1 MAPELKPIDP
11 KTPRWEPTAD
21 PTDIVVPGLDT
32 TAPPYDQIEQ
42 IEQLITIKLQVPL
55 PLYLSLV
62 GSLITTP
69 EYRRELLE
77 DTACD
82 GEQDTTR
89 RQAVCRRHS
98 ASTGSSKGAFPILNG
113 TLNAW
118 FVALN
123 EAAAHLR
130 TSKHIG
136 ILYLV
141 LTTYRGQFWTTFYE
155 QAAQIRIPTYD
166 DYSAGQEQ
174 TEDGEPSETSHTASD
189 STPAESSATQ
199 SDSESDGEAPHQN
212 RTFDRTP
219 SEVSF
224 APGQAAVSST
234 PATAYRSR
242 SRNAHDDT
250 FASQT
255 SEPMPSWS
263 ASLDSPLM
271 QLNHDIQSLAEDR
284 SLVGRSAPATDE
296 SEDFGDSEDATQRA
310 IAPVLLRE
318 EEKTT
323 IHASDK
329 GKARDGPRPLLHK
342 VPHRNAN
349 TSNLTAT
356 TGTTSRT
363 TSPLKFKPKTPV
375 IKTLNPYIPPDSNP
389 SDWKGVVDLKDPAV
403 ASPQRSAR
411 KLVPPPSSSIKLSA
425 YRPSAAFTAR
435 ANARSGTGTKTPPPG
450 DDDSFDENFGMSP
463 PVMTDYA
470 RLPKLGRTPK
480 QEAAARIMKDL
491 VDVERRGVFGP
502 VGAAAKGKGVVGG
515 GYGTESSMSSMPTPP
530 SMTRYSR
537 PSYVPPAPSETN
549 SSVADASLDSIMRRV
564 GLSVPGYSSQKPA
577 PEPTA
582 QPSRQAVFSSLSSAS
597 SVSSAA
603 ISSAS
608 PAFSTTSSRSAA
620 LASISHTLQ
629 PAAPP
634 EPEPSV
640 HTPQP
645 PQYDF
650 YDDEV
655 IGRGGVVDGGGDDSL
670 DSLDYEDQ
678 NTGTAPADFLF
689 ANQDSHSFD
698 EDSFD
703 SSMGDDDEPTDGTAP
718 PFIVGPDDGGD
729 GFDDDS
735 FDDGQFEGQ
744 GEEETVFGVPP
755 AQRLAQQ
762 QAQMAQGGL
771 RMLGQDLLQDTIGIG
786 QQMAMAG
793 RVEESPTPWNG
804 RGSG

>member
-21 PTDIVVPGLDT
+21 PADIVVPSLDT

-42 IEQLITIKLQVPL
+42 IEQLITIKLQNIDANFSKIQHVMANRIL
-55 PLYLSLV
+55 PAVKRYAV
-62 GSLITTP
+62 GTQP
-69 EYRRELLE
+69 VR
-77 DTACD
+77 
-82 GEQDTTR
+82 
-89 RQAVCRRHS
+89 
-98 ASTGSSKGAFPILNG
+98 
-113 TLNAW
+113 
-118 FVALN
+118 
-123 EAAAHLR
+123 EAA
-130 TSKHIG
+130 K
-136 ILYLV
+136 
-141 LTTYRGQFWTTFYE
+141 FWTTFYE

-174 TEDGEPSETSHTASD
+174 TEDGETAESSQAASE
-189 STPAESSATQ
+189 STPDESSATTH
-199 SDSESDGEAPHQN
+199 SDSESDGETPHQN
-212 RTFDRTP
+212 RTFDRTS

-224 APGQAAVSST
+224 APGQAAISST

-242 SRNAHDDT
+242 SRNAHDNA
-250 FASQT
+250 FASQA
-255 SEPMPSWS
+255 SESMPSWS
-263 ASLDSPLM
+263 ASLESPLM
-271 QLNHDIQSLAEDR
+271 QLNRDVQSLAEDR
-284 SLVGRSAPATDE
+284 SLAGRSTPALHQ
-296 SEDFGDSEDATQRA
+296 SEDLDDSQDVTQRA
-310 IAPVLLRE
+310 IAPDLLQK
-318 EEKTT
+318 EKTA

-329 GKARDGPRPLLHK
+329 GKAREGAQPLLHK
-342 VPHRNAN
+342 VLHRNAN
-349 TSNLTAT
+349 SSSLMAAT
-356 TGTTSRT
+356 DTTSRT

-375 IKTLNPYIPPDSNP
+375 IKTLNPYLPPDSNP
-389 SDWKGVVDLKDPAV
+389 SDWKGVVDLKDPSV

-435 ANARSGTGTKTPPPG
+435 ANARSGTRTKTPPPG

-502 VGAAAKGKGVVGG
+502 AGAAAKGNGTAGG

-537 PSYVPPAPSETN
+537 PSYVPPAASETN
-549 SSVADASLDSIMRRV
+549 SSVVDASLDSIMRRV
-564 GLSVPGYSSQKPA
+564 GLSVPEYSSQKPA
-577 PEPTA
+577 PEPAA
-582 QPSRQAVFSSLSSAS
+582 QPSRQPVFSSLASTSSAS
-597 SVSSAA
+597 SATASFASSA
-603 ISSAS
+603 
-608 PAFSTTSSRSAA
+608 FTTSSRSAA
-620 LASISHTLQ
+620 SASSSHTLQ
-629 PAAPP
+629 PPPPP
-634 EPEPSV
+634 ESEPSI

-655 IGRGGVVDGGGDDSL
+655 IGRGGIGGRDGDDSL

-678 NTGTAPADFLF
+678 NTGTAHADFLF
-689 ANQDSHSFD
+689 ANQDDHSFD

-703 SSMGDDDEPTDGTAP
+703 SSMGDDDDEPTDGTAP
-718 PFIVGPDDGGD
+718 PFIMGVGADDDGD

-735 FDDGQFEGQ
+735 FDDGQFDGQ

-762 QAQMAQGGL
+762 QMAQSGL

-786 QQMAMAG
+786 QQMALAG

-804 RGSG
+804 NGNGRG

>member
-1 MAPELKPIDP
+1 M
-11 KTPRWEPTAD
+11 
-21 PTDIVVPGLDT
+21 
-32 TAPPYDQIEQ
+32 
-42 IEQLITIKLQVPL
+42 
-55 PLYLSLV
+55 
-62 GSLITTP
+62 
-69 EYRRELLE
+69 
-77 DTACD
+77 
-82 GEQDTTR
+82 
-89 RQAVCRRHS
+89 
-98 ASTGSSKGAFPILNG
+98 
-113 TLNAW
+113 
-118 FVALN
+118 
-123 EAAAHLR
+123 
-130 TSKHIG
+130 
-136 ILYLV
+136 
-141 LTTYRGQFWTTFYE
+141 
-155 QAAQIRIPTYD
+155 
-166 DYSAGQEQ
+166 
-174 TEDGEPSETSHTASD
+174 
-189 STPAESSATQ
+189 PAESSATIQ
-199 SDSESDGEAPHQN
+199 SDSESDGETPHQN

-242 SRNAHDDT
+242 PRNAHDNT
-250 FASQT
+250 FASQA

-263 ASLDSPLM
+263 ASLESPIV
-271 QLNHDIQSLAEDR
+271 QLNRDIQSLADER
-284 SLVGRSAPATDE
+284 SLAGRSAPALDQ
-296 SEDFGDSEDATQRA
+296 SDDFEDSQDVTQRA
-310 IAPVLLRE
+310 IAPGLLG

-329 GKARDGPRPLLHK
+329 GKARDGPQPLLHK
-342 VPHRNAN
+342 VLHRNAN
-349 TSNLTAT
+349 SSNL

-375 IKTLNPYIPPDSNP
+375 IKTLNPYLPPDGNP

-435 ANARSGTGTKTPPPG
+435 ANARSGGTGTKTPPPG

-470 RLPKLGRTPK
+470 RLPKLGRTPR

-502 VGAAAKGKGVVGG
+502 AGAAAKGKS

-537 PSYVPPAPSETN
+537 PSYVPQAPSETN
-549 SSVADASLDSIMRRV
+549 SSVVDASLDSIMRRV
-564 GLSVPGYSSQKPA
+564 GLSVPGYSSQKSA
-577 PEPTA
+577 PEPA
-582 QPSRQAVFSSLSSAS
+582 APPSRQPVFSSMSSATSVSVASASSAS
-597 SVSSAA
+597 S
-603 ISSAS
+603 
-608 PAFSTTSSRSAA
+608 AFSTTSSRSAA
-620 LASISHTLQ
+620 SVASSHTLQ
-629 PAAPP
+629 PPAPP
-634 EPEPSV
+634 DPEPSI

-655 IGRGGVVDGGGDDSL
+655 IGRGGIGGGDGDDSL

-689 ANQDSHSFD
+689 ANQDDHSFD

-718 PFIVGPDDGGD
+718 PFIVGPGDDGD

-735 FDDGQFEGQ
+735 FDDGQFDGQ

-762 QAQMAQGGL
+762 QAQLQAQGGL
-771 RMLGQDLLQDTIGIG
+771 RMLGEDLLQDTIGIG
-786 QQMAMAG
+786 NQMAMAG

-804 RGSG
+804 NGRG